1 MKKITFIMILIL
13 GMAIDSYPAGKWEFG
28 FHYSSWSLNLIKSNI
43 EKNFNPDLEL
53 YDPEKGNFK
62 FDSNGNNLGFDL
74 RYFPGGKN
82 GSFSIGVS
90 YERNNFKA
98 NINGAYTDHDN
109 AGNRLEAEA
118 KGTMDV
124 YPHSF
129 NLSFR
134 WDLWPSSRVHPY
146 IGIGVGMGALNGTF
160 VADTKATL
168 YHSSGATQTETA
180 HEEKT
185 LRQVLDEMEEEGDKY
200 PLSFF
205 PIVHIQ
211 FGLRGEIINNLYL
224 LGEVAVYD
232 GIIFR
237 GGIAYRF

>member
-1 MKKITFIMILIL
+1 MKKITFIMILISGL
-13 GMAIDSYPAGKWEFG
+13 VIQSYAAGKWEIG
-28 FHYSSWSLNLIKSNI
+28 THYSFWSLNLIKSEI
-43 EKNFNPDLEL
+43 EKNFTPDLEL

-62 FDSNGNNLGFDL
+62 FDSNGNNYGLEIRF
-74 RYFPGGKN
+74 FPGGEN

-98 NINGAYTDHDN
+98 KINGAYIEYDN

-118 KGTMDV
+118 RGTVDV
-124 YPHSF
+124 FPHSV
-129 NLSFR
+129 NLGFR
-134 WDLWPSSRVHPY
+134 WELWPSSRIHPY
-146 IGIGVGMGALNGTF
+146 IGFSFGAGTLKGTLI
-160 VADTKATL
+160 ADTKATL
-168 YHSSGATQTETA
+168 YYSSGATQTETA
-180 HEEKT
+180 HEAKT
-185 LRQVLDEMEEEGDKY
+185 LRQVLDDMKEQGNEY

-205 PIVHIQ
+205 PIFHVQ

-232 GIIFR
+232 GFIAR